1 MHKLITKLLALGTL
15 VTAATA
21 QACTGITLE
30 SQNHDV
36 VAARS
41 IEWGTSVLK
50 TELVQVPRQHRVKT
64 QTADGI
70 GMTYTTQFGFV
81 GLSIEDKNFVVE
93 GLNEKGLSAGLFF
106 FLGYG
111 RYPAYDPKASQQTI
125 SDMEF
130 VAWVLGNCQSVAE
143 AKNKVKN
150 IRIANR
156 YKEAGTVHYRIAD
169 KTGAQIVIEI
179 VNGQMQIFDNR
190 LGVLTNSPGFE
201 WQITNLNN
209 YMNLK
214 TGHSDPVE
222 WGKITLR
229 STGMGSGMAG
239 LPGDITPPSRFVRA
253 ALMTA
258 SAPNLPDAEDAVL
271 YSFKILNSFEIP
283 IGLELTGKEN
293 PTGLL
298 SATQWTSAIDMTN
311 AKIYFKTMNDARIRC
326 IDLKDIDFGK
336 VSYSARPIDNHTT
349 EPIENITF
357 N

>member
-1 MHKLITKLLALGTL
+1 M
-15 VTAATA
+15 
-21 QACTGITLE
+21 
-30 SQNHDV
+30 
-36 VAARS
+36 
-41 IEWGTSVLK
+41 
-50 TELVQVPRQHRVKT
+50 
-64 QTADGI
+64 
-70 GMTYTTQFGFV
+70 
-81 GLSIEDKNFVVE
+81 
-93 GLNEKGLSAGLFF
+93 
-106 FLGYG
+106 
-111 RYPAYDPKASQQTI
+111 
-125 SDMEF
+125 
-130 VAWVLGNCQSVAE
+130 
-143 AKNKVKN
+143 
-150 IRIANR
+150 
-156 YKEAGTVHYRIAD
+156 
-169 KTGAQIVIEI
+169 IEI